1 MGRVEQILSY
11 YEGSPAGVLKNL
23 RHLMM
28 HGRLGGSG
36 RMVILPIDQGFEH
49 GPGLAFSVQPD
60 AYNPLHHF
68 ERAIALGLNAYAAP
82 LGSLELGSTRYAGRI
97 PTILKLNSNNRLVHG
112 GTAPYPAWTSS
123 VEDALRLGCTA
134 VGMTIYPGSDASPDM
149 FSDVSEII
157 AEARAY
163 GLPSIVWAYPR
174 GGDLSH
180 ENVTALDVVAYG
192 AHMAALLG
200 AHIIKVKLP
209 SGHIA
214 YDAAA
219 YKHVVRSAMSDRV
232 RHIMQCAFDGQRIVL
247 FSGGETKDDADVLS
261 DVQAIAEGGGC
272 GSMMARNLF
281 QRSMQESQNLIDQI
295 MTIYSGIPC

>member
-11 YEGSPAGVLKNL
+11 YAGSPAGVLKNL
-23 RHLMM
+23 RELMM
-28 HGRLGGSG
+28 HGRLGGTG
-36 RMVILPIDQGFEH
+36 RMLVLPIDQGFEH

-60 AYNPLHHF
+60 AYNPINHF
-68 ERAIALGLNAYAAP
+68 ERAIKLGLSAYAAP
-82 LGSLELGSTRYAGRI
+82 LGSLELGATTYAGCI
-97 PTILKLNSNNRLVHG
+97 PTILKLNSNNRLVQG
-112 GTAPYPAWTSS
+112 GSAPYPAWTAS

-149 FSDVSEII
+149 FSEVGEVI
-157 AEARAY
+157 AEAKAY

-174 GGDLSH
+174 GGDLST
-180 ENVTALDVVAYG
+180 EGATALDVVAYG

-209 SGHIA
+209 SDHIA

-219 YKHVVRSAMSDRV
+219 YKHVEKSTMADRV
-232 RHIMQCAFDGQRIVL
+232 RHIVQCAFDGRRIVL
-247 FSGGETKDDADVLS
+247 FSGGETKNDEAVLQDVK
-261 DVQAIAEGGGC
+261 AIAQGGGF

-281 QRSMQESQNLIDQI
+281 QRSLSEAQNLTNSI
-295 MTIYSGIPC
+295 MDVYQS